1 MYIKNAKNGHVVVVV
16 TEIMPFIQKS
26 LRTRTFPNISQ
37 SSIFQVGWGFCGH
50 LFLVEVNHWRL

>member
-1 MYIKNAKNGHVVVVV
+1 MYINNAKNGHVVVVV

-50 LFLVEVNHWRL
+50 LFS